1 MSCLQLLPNL
11 TIMLIY
17 KAFLPKA
24 ARLLALLLFT
34 LLFTFKGFGQQAR
47 TIADFDKGWHFNL
60 GDVKGGE
67 ATGLNDAGWRQ
78 LNLPHDW
85 SIEGKFS
92 KDNPASPEGGAL
104 PGGIGWYRKT
114 FTVPASSKNKLV
126 YIDFDGVYQK
136 STVWINGHQLGFRPN
151 GYISFRY
158 ELTPYLNFGGKNTIA
173 VKVDNSVQPNSRWYS
188 GSGIYRNVWLV
199 TTNETAIDHWG
210 TYVTTPSVTDASAT
224 VKIQTSI
231 NNPENGK
238 QMLKTISVDE
248 KGKILK
254 SASSQVG
261 YVPLKLKTT
270 LYDESGKEVKS
281 ISSDVTSVPALS
293 QSVIPQEL
301 TITNPKLWSVD
312 RPYLYKAVSRLLLG
326 SYLVDTYTTTFGIRY
341 FNFDAD
347 KGFSLNGKY
356 MKILGVCD
364 HHDLGSLGAAINTR
378 ALERQLQ
385 MLRSFGCNAIRTS
398 HNPPAPELLDLC
410 DKMGFIV
417 MDEAFDCW
425 EWKKAKY
432 DYHLYFKE
440 WHKRDLEDQVLRD
453 RNHPSVIIWS
463 IGNEIPQ
470 QRDTSALRIAPELA
484 GIVHS
489 QDKTRPITTA
499 NDSPDTSNKI
509 IKSGAIDLI
518 GYNYHEFDYATFHDR
533 YPGKKFIATETTSG
547 LETRGHYDMP
557 SDSVRVWPARWDRP
571 FKEGN
576 PDNSVSAYDNV
587 RPAWGS
593 THEATWK
600 VMKKY
605 DFLSGLFIW
614 TGFDYM
620 GEPTPYSWPSRS
632 SYFGIIDLAGFPKD
646 IYYMYQSEWTNK
658 TVLHIFPHWN
668 WTPGKLVDV
677 WAFYNHADEVELFL
691 NGKSLGVKKKN
702 GDDLHVMWRV
712 KYEPGTLKAVSRK
725 DGKVVLTRE
734 IHTAGAPAKIE
745 LIADRKNIKAD
756 GKDLSFITVKILD
769 KDGNLVPDA
778 ANRVNFKLNGPGFI
792 AGVDNG
798 DEVSHDP
805 FKADYRK
812 AFNGLALAI
821 IQTKEK
827 AGNITF
833 TATSD
838 GLKGATV
845 VLNAK

>member
-1 MSCLQLLPNL
+1 MLVFNIFLQ
-11 TIMLIY
+11 
-17 KAFLPKA
+17 KA
-24 ARLLALLLFT
+24 ARLLCPVFILITTAVY
-34 LLFTFKGFGQQAR
+34 GQGR
-47 TIADFDKGWHFNL
+47 TVADFDKGWHFHL
-60 GDVKGGE
+60 GEVKDGE
-67 ATGLNDAGWRQ
+67 SVSLTDANWRM

-92 KDNPASPEGGAL
+92 KDNPATPEGGAL

-114 FTVPASSKNKLV
+114 FMVSSGQKNKLI

-136 STVWINGHQLGFRPN
+136 SDVWINGHHLGFRPN

-158 ELTPYLNFGGKNTIA
+158 ELTPYLNYGAKKNVIA

-199 TTNETAIDHWG
+199 TTNKIAIDHWG
-210 TYVTTPSVTDASAT
+210 TFVTTSEVSNASSK
-224 VKIQTSI
+224 VRIQTSLKDAD
-231 NNPENGK
+231 NGN
-238 QMLKTISVDE
+238 VN
-248 KGKILK
+248 
-254 SASSQVG
+254 
-261 YVPLKLKTT
+261 LKTT
-270 LYDESGKEVKS
+270 VFDSNGKAVKS
-281 ISSDVTSVPALS
+281 TVSRVTAAVVN
-293 QSVIPQEL
+293 QDL
-301 TITNPKLWSVD
+301 TIDNPHLWSVGN
-312 RPYLYKAVSRLLLG
+312 PYLYKVVSQVVAGNRV
-326 SYLVDTYTTTFGIRY
+326 VDTYTTPLGIRY

-347 KGFSLNGKY
+347 KGFSLNGKHL
-356 MKILGVCD
+356 KILGVCD
-364 HHDLGSLGAAINTR
+364 HHDLGSLGAAVNTR

-385 MLRSFGCNAIRTS
+385 MLKAMGCNGIRTS

-425 EWKKAKY
+425 EWRKAKY

-440 WHKRDLEDQVLRD
+440 WHKRDLEDQILRD
-453 RNHPSVIIWS
+453 RNHPSVFIWS

-470 QRDTSALRIAPELA
+470 QGDTSALRIAPELA

-489 QDKTRPITTA
+489 LDTTRPITAA
-499 NDSPDTSNKI
+499 NDHPDKGNKI
-509 IKSGAIDLI
+509 IQSGAIDLI

-533 YPGKKFIATETTSG
+533 FPGKKFIATETTSG

-557 SDSVRVWPARWDRP
+557 SDSIRIWPARWDRP

-605 DFLSGLFIW
+605 DFLSGMFIW
-614 TGFDYM
+614 TGFDYL

-668 WTPGKLVDV
+668 WEPGKTVDV

-691 NGKSLGVKKKN
+691 NGKSMGVKKKT
-702 GDDLHVMWRV
+702 GDDLHVMWRL

-734 IHTAGAPAKIE
+734 IHTAGAPAKIQ
-745 LIADRKNIKAD
+745 LVADRKSIKAD

-769 KDGNLVPDA
+769 KDGNLVPN
-778 ANRVNFKLNGPGFI
+778 ANNLVNFKINGEGFI
-792 AGVDNG
+792 AAVDNG

-805 FKADYRK
+805 FKASYRK

-821 IQTKEK
+821 VQAKEK
-827 AGNITF
+827 AGSITF
-833 TATSD
+833 TATAN
-838 GLKGATV
+838 GLKGAV
-845 VLNAK
+845 VTLQTK

>member
-1 MSCLQLLPNL
+1 MPVNN
-11 TIMLIY
+11 
-17 KAFLPKA
+17 AFLPKA
-24 ARLLALLLFT
+24 ARLLCLSATVLLYSL
-34 LLFTFKGFGQQAR
+34 KGFSQQAR
-47 TIADFDKGWHFNL
+47 TVADFDKDWHFHL
-60 GDVKGGE
+60 GNVNDGE
-67 ATGLNDAGWRQ
+67 KTSLNDMNWRL

-92 KDNPASPEGGAL
+92 KDNPATPEGGAL

-114 FTVPASSKNKLV
+114 FTVAAASKNKLIYV
-126 YIDFDGVYQK
+126 DFDGVYQK
-136 STVWINGHQLGFRPN
+136 SDVWINGHHLGFRPN

-199 TTNETAIDHWG
+199 TTNKLAVDHWG
-210 TYVTTPSVTDASAT
+210 TYVTTPKVSKQAASIQLITRVKNNSGKNAKFTLVTTIYSPGNKVVSNSSASVNT
-224 VKIQTSI
+224 VESNKGVEQNFELT
-231 NNPENGK
+231 NPE
-238 QMLKTISVDE
+238 
-248 KGKILK
+248 
-254 SASSQVG
+254 
-261 YVPLKLKTT
+261 
-270 LYDESGKEVKS
+270 
-281 ISSDVTSVPALS
+281 
-293 QSVIPQEL
+293 
-301 TITNPKLWSVD
+301 LWSVEK
-312 RPYLYKAVSRLLLG
+312 PSLYKIVTKVIEANKV
-326 SYLVDTYTTTFGIRY
+326 VDTYTTPLGIRY

-347 KGFSLNGKY
+347 KGFSLNGKP

-385 MLRSFGCNAIRTS
+385 MLKAMGCNGIRTS
-398 HNPPAPELLDLC
+398 HNPPAPELLELC

-440 WHKRDLEDQVLRD
+440 WHKRDLEDQILRD
-453 RNHPSVIIWS
+453 RNHPSVFIWS

-470 QRDTSALRIAPELA
+470 QGDTSALRLAPELA

-489 QDKTRPITTA
+489 LDRTRPITTA
-499 NDSPDTSNKI
+499 NDRPDTSNKI

-557 SDSVRVWPARWDRP
+557 SDSIRIWPARWDKP
-571 FKEGN
+571 FTSGN

-605 DFLSGLFIW
+605 DFLSGMFIW

-646 IYYMYQSEWTNK
+646 IYYMYQSEWTSK
-658 TVLHIFPHWN
+658 PVLHIFPHWN
-668 WTPGKLVDV
+668 WEPGKTVDV
-677 WAFYNHADEVELFL
+677 WAFYNNADEVELYL
-691 NGKSLGVKKKN
+691 NGKSVGVKRKN
-702 GDDLHVMWRV
+702 GEDLHVMWRL
-712 KYEPGTLKAVSRK
+712 KFEPGTLKAISRK
-725 DGKVVLTRE
+725 NGKIILTRE

-745 LIADRKNIKAD
+745 LIADRKTIKAD
-756 GKDLSFITVKILD
+756 GKDLSFITVRILD
-769 KDGNLVPDA
+769 KDGNLAPDA
-778 ANRVNFKLNGPGFI
+778 NNLVNFKLNGEAFI

-805 FKADYRK
+805 FKANYRK

-821 IQTKEK
+821 VQNKGK
-827 AGNITF
+827 AGNINF
-833 TATSD
+833 TATSAR
-838 GLKGATV
+838 LQGATV
-845 VLNAK
+845 VLTAK

>member
-1 MSCLQLLPNL
+1 MSVF
-11 TIMLIY
+11 
-17 KAFLPKA
+17 KSFVPKTA
-24 ARLLALLLFT
+24 GLFGLLFF
-34 LLFTFKGFGQQAR
+34 LFTSSAAIAQQGR
-47 TIADFDKGWHFNL
+47 TVADFDKGWHFHL
-60 GDVKGGE
+60 GDVTGGE
-67 ATGLNDAGWRQ
+67 KASVSDANWRL

-92 KDNPASPEGGAL
+92 KDNPATPEGGAL

-114 FTVPASSKNKLV
+114 FTVPTASKGKLV

-136 STVWINGHQLGFRPN
+136 SDVWINGHHLGFRPN

-158 ELTPYLNFGGKNTIA
+158 ELTPYLNFGGKNTIS

-199 TTNETAIDHWG
+199 TTNKVAIDHWG
-210 TYVTTPSVTDASAT
+210 TYVTTPEVSQQEAKINLQVKVKNKDGASAITIKT
-224 VKIQTSI
+224 VLYDAAGKAIAGAGAIVAKANEGDSVI
-231 NNPENGK
+231 NAG
-238 QMLKTISVDE
+238 QVF
-248 KGKILK
+248 ILK
-254 SASSQVG
+254 K
-261 YVPLKLKTT
+261 P
-270 LYDESGKEVKS
+270 
-281 ISSDVTSVPALS
+281 I
-293 QSVIPQEL
+293 
-301 TITNPKLWSVD
+301 LWSVNN
-312 RPYLYKAVSRLLLG
+312 PYQYK
-326 SYLVDTYTTTFGIRY
+326 LVTQVVKNAKVLDEYTTPVGIRY

-347 KGFSLNGKY
+347 KGFSLNGQP

-364 HHDLGSLGAAINTR
+364 HHDLGSLGAAVNTR

-385 MLRSFGCNAIRTS
+385 MLKAMGCNGIRTS

-425 EWKKAKY
+425 EWKKATF

-440 WHKRDLEDQVLRD
+440 WHKKDLEDQVLRD
-453 RNHPSVIIWS
+453 RNHPSVMIWS

-470 QRDTSALRIAPELA
+470 QGDTSALRIAPELA

-489 QDKTRPITTA
+489 LDKTRPITTA
-499 NDSPDTSNKI
+499 NDRPDTSNKI

-518 GYNYHEFDYATFHDR
+518 GYNYHEFDYAKFHDR

-557 SDSVRVWPARWDRP
+557 SDSIRVWPSRYDKP
-571 FKEGN
+571 FTDGN

-605 DFLSGLFIW
+605 DFLSGMFIW
-614 TGFDYM
+614 TGFDYL

-646 IYYMYQSEWTNK
+646 VFYMYQSEWTNK

-668 WTPGKLVDV
+668 WQVGKTVDI
-677 WAFYNHADEVELFL
+677 WAYYNHADEVELYL
-691 NGKSLGVKKKN
+691 NGKSVGIKKKT
-702 GDDLHVMWRV
+702 GDDLHVMWRL

-725 DGKVVLTRE
+725 NGKVVLTQV
-734 IHTAGAPAKIE
+734 IHTAGKPAKIE
-745 LIADRKNIKAD
+745 LIADRKNIKAN
-756 GKDLSFITVKILD
+756 GSDLSFITVKILD
-769 KDGNLVPDA
+769 KDGNVVPDA
-778 ANRVNFKLNGPGFI
+778 NNLVNFKINGDAFI

-798 DEVSHDP
+798 DPVSHDS
-805 FKADYRK
+805 FKVNYRK

-821 IQTKEK
+821 VQAKEK
-827 AGNITF
+827 AGIVTF
-833 TATSD
+833 SATSK
-838 GLKGATV
+838 GLLPAVITIQTKH
-845 VLNAK
+845 

>member
-1 MSCLQLLPNL
+1 M
-11 TIMLIY
+11 TIY
-17 KAFLPKA
+17 KAFLQKPV
-24 ARLLALLLFT
+24 RLFCLGLFASVFALN
-34 LLFTFKGFGQQAR
+34 GFAQQTR
-47 TIADFDKGWHFNL
+47 TVADFDKGWHFNL
-60 GDVKGGE
+60 GDVKNGE
-67 ATGLNDAGWRQ
+67 STTLQDASWR
-78 LNLPHDW
+78 LLDLPHDW

-114 FTVPASSKNKLV
+114 FTVPASSKDKLV
-126 YIDFDGVYQK
+126 YIDFDGAYQK
-136 STVWINGHQLGFRPN
+136 STVWINGHRLGFRPN

-158 ELTPYLNFGGKNTIA
+158 ELTPYLKLGGENVIA

-188 GSGIYRNVWLV
+188 GSVIYRNVWLV
-199 TTNETAIDHWG
+199 TTSKAAVAHWG
-210 TYVTTPSVTDASAT
+210 TYVTTTDVSAASAT
-224 VKIQTSI
+224 VKLNVAVKTS
-231 NNPENGK
+231 GS
-238 QMLKTISVDE
+238 TGDVS
-248 KGKILK
+248 
-254 SASSQVG
+254 
-261 YVPLKLKTT
+261 
-270 LYDESGKEVKS
+270 
-281 ISSDVTSVPALS
+281 VTSVIYDASDKPVAT
-293 QSVIPQEL
+293 L
-301 TITNPKLWSVD
+301 TGTAPVKNGNDTVAYSSAETIVSKPTLWSVD
-312 RPYLYKAVSRLLLG
+312 NPYLYKIITNIKVSG
-326 SYLVDTYTTTFGIRY
+326 VVTDEYTTPLGIRY

-378 ALERQLQ
+378 ALERQLEILKA
-385 MLRSFGCNAIRTS
+385 MGCNGIRTS

-410 DKMGFIV
+410 DKMGFLV

-440 WHKRDLEDQVLRD
+440 WHKRDLEDQVRRD

-470 QRDTSALRIAPELA
+470 QTDTSALRIAPELA

-489 QDKTRPITTA
+489 LDTTRPITTA
-499 NDSPDTSNKI
+499 NDHPDTSNKI

-518 GYNYHEFDYATFHDR
+518 GYNYHEYDYATFHDR

-547 LETRGHYDMP
+547 LEMRGWYEMP
-557 SDSVRVWPARWDRP
+557 SDSIRIWPARWDKP
-571 FKEGN
+571 FTGDPQN
-576 PDNSVSAYDNV
+576 RVSAYDNV
-587 RPAWGS
+587 RPPWGS

-632 SYFGIIDLAGFPKD
+632 SYFGIVDLAGFPKD
-646 IYYMYQSEWTNK
+646 IYYMYQSEWTDK
-658 TVLHIFPHWN
+658 PVLHIFPHWN
-668 WTPGKLVDV
+668 WTPGKLVDI
-677 WAFYNHADEVELFL
+677 WAFYNNADEVELFL
-691 NGKSLGVKKKN
+691 NGKSLGVKKKT
-702 GDDLHVMWRV
+702 GDDLHIMWRV
-712 KYEPGTLKAVSRK
+712 KYEPGKLKAVSRK

-734 IHTAGAPAKIE
+734 IHTAGPAAKIE
-745 LIADRKNIKAD
+745 LIADRKKIKAD
-756 GKDLSFITVKILD
+756 GKDLSFITVRVVD

-778 ANRVNFKLNGPGFI
+778 SNLVNFKLSGPGFI
-792 AGVDNG
+792 ASVDNG
-798 DEVSHDP
+798 DETSHDP

-827 AGNITF
+827 AGEISL
-833 TATSD
+833 TATAD
-838 GLKGATV
+838 GLAPATV
-845 VLNAK
+845 VLSAK

>member
-1 MSCLQLLPNL
+1 MN
-11 TIMLIY
+11 IY

-24 ARLLALLLFT
+24 ARLFCLCLLASVFVLN
-34 LLFTFKGFGQQAR
+34 GFAQQTR
-47 TIADFDKGWHFNL
+47 TVADFDKGWRFNL
-60 GDVKGGE
+60 GDVTNGE
-67 ATGLNDAGWRQ
+67 GVKLIDIRWRL

-92 KDNPASPEGGAL
+92 KDNPATPEGGAL

-114 FTVPASSKNKLV
+114 FTMPASAKNKLV
-126 YIDFDGVYQK
+126 YIDFDGAYQK
-136 STVWINGHQLGFRPN
+136 STVWLNGHQLGFRPN

-158 ELTPYLNFGGKNTIA
+158 ELTPYLNFGGENVIA

-199 TTNETAIDHWG
+199 TTGKAAVAHWG
-210 TYVTTPSVTDASAT
+210 TYVTTTDVSAQSAKVRLEVA
-224 VKIQTSI
+224 VK
-231 NNPENGK
+231 N
-238 QMLKTISVDE
+238 ISVGDVSVSSTIYDAA
-248 KGKILK
+248 GKTVATLAGLALTK
-254 SASSQVG
+254 TNDTASHSSA
-261 YVPLKLKTT
+261 
-270 LYDESGKEVKS
+270 E
-281 ISSDVTSVPALS
+281 A
-293 QSVIPQEL
+293 
-301 TITNPKLWSVD
+301 TIENPTLWSVD
-312 RPYLYKAVSRLLLG
+312 NPYLYKIVTRVKSG
-326 SYLVDTYTTTFGIRY
+326 NEVTDEYTTTLGIRY
-341 FNFDAD
+341 FNFDPN

-364 HHDLGSLGAAINTR
+364 HHDLGSLGAAVNTR

-385 MLRSFGCNAIRTS
+385 ILKAMGCNGIRTS

-410 DKMGFIV
+410 DKMGFLV

-440 WHKRDLEDQVLRD
+440 WHKRDLEDQVRRD

-470 QRDTSALRIAPELA
+470 QGDTSALRLAPELA

-489 QDKTRPITTA
+489 LDITRPITTA
-499 NDSPDTSNKI
+499 NDRPDTSNKI

-518 GYNYHEFDYATFHDR
+518 GYNYHEYDYATFHDR

-547 LETRGHYDMP
+547 LEMRGWYEMP
-557 SDSVRVWPARWDRP
+557 SDSVRIWPARWDKP
-571 FKEGN
+571 FTGDPQN
-576 PDNSVSAYDNV
+576 RVSAYDNV
-587 RPAWGS
+587 RPPWGS

-614 TGFDYM
+614 TGFDYL

-646 IYYMYQSEWTNK
+646 IYYMYQSEWTDK
-658 TVLHIFPHWN
+658 PVLHIFPHWN
-668 WTPGKLVDV
+668 WTPGKLVDI
-677 WAFYNHADEVELFL
+677 WAFYNNADEVELFL
-691 NGKSLGVKKKN
+691 NGKSLGVKKKT
-702 GDDLHVMWRV
+702 GDDLHIMWRV

-725 DGKVVLTRE
+725 DGEVVLTRE
-734 IHTAGAPAKIE
+734 IHTAGPAAKIE
-745 LIADRKNIKAD
+745 LIADRKKLKAD
-756 GKDLSFITVKILD
+756 GKDLSFITVRVLD
-769 KDGNLVPDA
+769 KDGNLVPNAD
-778 ANRVNFKLNGPGFI
+778 NLVKFKLGGPGFI

-798 DEVSHDP
+798 DETNHDP

-827 AGNITF
+827 EGEISF
-833 TATSD
+833 TATAE
-838 GLKGATV
+838 GLVPATV
-845 VLNAK
+845 VLSAK

>member
-1 MSCLQLLPNL
+1 MLINRALLQRTMGLLCLYFIALLP
-11 TIMLIY
+11 
-17 KAFLPKA
+17 
-24 ARLLALLLFT
+24 
-34 LLFTFKGFGQQAR
+34 FKGYSQETR
-47 TIADFDKGWHFNL
+47 SVADFDKDWHFHL
-60 GDVKGGE
+60 GDVSDGQI
-67 ATGLNDAGWRQ
+67 TGLNDANWRQ

-92 KDNPASPEGGAL
+92 KDNPATPEGGAL

-136 STVWINGHQLGFRPN
+136 SDVWVNGHHLGFRPN

-158 ELTPYLNFGGKNTIA
+158 ELTPYLNFGGKNIIA

-199 TTNETAIDHWG
+199 TTNKIAVDHWG
-210 TYVTTPSVTDASAT
+210 TYVTTP
-224 VKIQTSI
+224 Q
-231 NNPENGK
+231 
-238 QMLKTISVDE
+238 VDE
-248 KGKILK
+248 K
-254 SASSQVG
+254 SAKVSLNVQVN
-261 YVPLKLKTT
+261 VKEKL
-270 LYDESGKEVKS
+270 S
-281 ISSDVTSVPALS
+281 A
-293 QSVIPQEL
+293 L
-301 TITNPKLWSVD
+301 TINTAIYNEAGKVVAHDDKTVSVSDALVKTNQEITVENPVLWSVEH
-312 RPYLYKAVSRLLLG
+312 PYLYKIVTKI
-326 SYLVDTYTTTFGIRY
+326 LVDNKVVDEHTTPLGIRY

-347 KGFSLNGKY
+347 KGFSLNGKP

-364 HHDLGSLGAAINTR
+364 HHDLGSLGAAVNTR

-385 MLRSFGCNAIRTS
+385 ILKAMGCNGIRTS
-398 HNPPAPELLDLC
+398 HNPPAPELLNLC

-440 WHKRDLEDQVLRD
+440 WHKRDLEDQILRD

-470 QRDTSALRIAPELA
+470 QGDTSALRLAPELA
-484 GIVHS
+484 GIVHGL
-489 QDKTRPITTA
+489 DTTRPITTA
-499 NDSPDTSNKI
+499 NDHPDTTNKI

-518 GYNYHEFDYATFHDR
+518 GYNYHEFDYAKFHDR

-557 SDSVRVWPARWDRP
+557 SDSIRIWPSRYDKP
-571 FKEGN
+571 FTDGN
-576 PDNSVSAYDNV
+576 ADNSVSAYDNV

-605 DFLSGLFIW
+605 DFLSGMFIW
-614 TGFDYM
+614 TGFDYL
-620 GEPTPYSWPSRS
+620 GEPTPYTWPSRS
-632 SYFGIIDLAGFPKD
+632 SYFGIVDLAGFPKD
-646 IYYMYQSEWTNK
+646 IYYMYQSEWTN
-658 TVLHIFPHWN
+658 TPVLHLLPHWN
-668 WTPGKLVDV
+668 WTPGKTVDV
-677 WAFYNHADEVELFL
+677 WAFYNNADEVELFL
-691 NGKSLGVKKKN
+691 NGKSLGIKKKT
-702 GDDLHVMWRV
+702 GDDLHIMWRV

-734 IHTAGAPAKIE
+734 IHTAGKPAKIE
-745 LIADRKNIKAD
+745 LIADRKNIKAN

-769 KDGNLVPDA
+769 KDGNLVPNAD
-778 ANRVNFKLNGPGFI
+778 NLVNFKINGNAFI
-792 AGVDNG
+792 ASVDNG
-798 DEVSHDP
+798 DEVSHDS
-805 FKADYRK
+805 FKVNYRK

-821 IQTKEK
+821 VQTKEK
-827 AGNITF
+827 PGSITF
-833 TATSD
+833 TATST
-838 GLKGATV
+838 GLQPANI
-845 VLNAK
+845 VLQAK